1 MFSFWKTL
9 NLDITLLGNLDL
21 SSKTLT
27 HYEIIRE
34 LLKDIEYAFTCSCKD
49 ISGEHKLVNRDQLL
63 LRTYKHLGTICYGIE
78 TQKIAN
84 TFTRLRA
91 KI

>member
-1 MFSFWKTL
+1 MKDIVWNSNHERYCIGMFSFWKTL
-9 NLDITLLGNLDL
+9 NLDITLLGNLDS

-49 ISGEHKLVNRDQLL
+49 I
-63 LRTYKHLGTICYGIE
+63 
-78 TQKIAN
+78 
-84 TFTRLRA
+84 
-91 KI
+91 